1 MKSDEMMAS
10 ALIDPTKLNGYY
22 ASLMEADEDD
32 TGTRKGKWVSPYG
45 RIAKYLVARQPVIA
59 LGKRPTD
66 WLKRDLLSGTTGDD
80 PRAWFYRKTLKNQ
93 PNFLLH
99 KEDQVLNGSH
109 ESVVRAS
116 RAFDYSHRHH
126 LLKLKAECPPGTQE
140 ESCIHSALNCPTSLY
155 ETRLRFRPKDA
166 RYRRFLVCQQV
177 WLCPHCYCRAVV
189 QNYQLAEKMFA
200 QSAPAFVV
208 LVTGEIALEPTAFA
222 QGKELL
228 KKLREKLLDIAKSM
242 GGTGGIWTQQ
252 VTIERQALDFWHDD
266 ELTGKS
272 VDCLGLRA
280 GVMAVIP
287 KEEASLRRFRSSV
300 TEGLNGEPYLRVD
313 AMRFDPKKTLRSA
326 FSRRPTK
333 GMRGHDANLSQ
344 NDHGLFY
351 WPLLA
356 ISNIDQW
363 RARLEIT
370 ANQPASR
377 RWGSWS
383 KQGSAP
389 LKNHS
394 AVESSQSAP
403 INANTN
409 SNIGKLAGK
418 TKPVLNQI
426 ISQLKKIPGR
436 VRLQKELAK
445 LGFTVTERE
454 VRAILIDY
462 KANSRNKECQLA
474 H

>member
-1 MKSDEMMAS
+1 MKSDEVMAS
-10 ALIDPTKLNGYY
+10 ALIDQTKLNGYY
-22 ASLMEADEDD
+22 ASLVEADEDD
-32 TGTRKGKWVSPYG
+32 TGIVKGKWVSPYG

-59 LGKRPTD
+59 LGRRPTD

-99 KEDQVLNGSH
+99 KKDQVLDESH
-109 ESVVRAS
+109 GSVVRAS

-126 LLKLKAECPPGTQE
+126 LFKIKAECPPGTTE
-140 ESCIHSALNCPTSLY
+140 ESWINSALDCPTSLY
-155 ETRLRFRPKDA
+155 ETRLRFRPKA
-166 RYRRFLVCQQV
+166 SRRRRSLVCQQV
-177 WLCPHCYCRAVV
+177 WFCPHCYCRAVV
-189 QNYQLAEKMFA
+189 KNYQCAERMFE

-208 LVTGEIALEPTAFA
+208 LITGEIVLEPRAYA

-228 KKLREKLLDIAKSM
+228 KTLRKKLLDIAKSM

-252 VTIERQALDFWHDD
+252 VTIERQAQDFWQGN
-266 ELTGKS
+266 ELTDKS
-272 VDCLGLRA
+272 VDCLGLRV

-287 KEEASLRRFRSSV
+287 KEETSLRLFRSSV
-300 TEGLNGEPYLRVD
+300 TEGPSREPYLRVD
-313 AMRFDPKKTLRSA
+313 AMRFDPKRTLRSA

-333 GMRGHDANLSQ
+333 GIRGHDANLSQ

-356 ISNIDQW
+356 ISNFDQW

-394 AVESSQSAP
+394 TVESSQSVSVS
-403 INANTN
+403 ANTI
-409 SNIGKLAGK
+409 SSIGKLAGK
-418 TKPVLNQI
+418 TDPVLDQI
-426 ISQLKKIPGR
+426 FSQLKKIPGR

-454 VRAILIDY
+454 VRAILHDY
-462 KANSRNKECQLA
+462 KANWGNKECQLV